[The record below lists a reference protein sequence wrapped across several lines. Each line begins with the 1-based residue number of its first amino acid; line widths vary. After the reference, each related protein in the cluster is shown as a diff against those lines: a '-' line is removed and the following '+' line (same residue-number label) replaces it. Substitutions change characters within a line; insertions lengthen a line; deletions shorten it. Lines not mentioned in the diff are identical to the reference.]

1 MSRKLDRLL
10 DLLVLVGY
18 SIAFPVKL
26 AKRISGHEQYDRCVM
41 YRAVREGYVSLIRS
55 EGKRQVIR
63 SLQLT
68 EKGLDYI
75 ACRDPEAVALIYG
88 RTDSIPKVYPSQVS
102 RLLRLHAIAVGL
114 VMARA
119 AGAVIPPLKKPS
131 LLLHI
136 PPQSNQPANPE
147 MVYYYSPF
155 ELRAAFEELDDRVMS
170 KTSRLIG
177 IIIRKNHCFCLYY
190 AGKSRIFW
198 QRVTEENH
206 AYGIKALLQ
215 ARGFQ
220 IDVLS
225 QIVIGSRMSVAEKL
239 CRSPRPGG
247 DKYFVVSD
255 FFDHCHFVTDDAA
268 GDKLLPMIIHPTD
281 YLDRSRQM
289 LVRYQPPESGERM
302 FDALEGTSGRAV
314 FLEVGCDLLTL
325 ERLKQRRFGFLKE
338 PIVLCC
344 DFQSDTVAHIL
355 KDAAEVRSIP
365 REIWQGNTR
374 TYTDPDEAYLM
385 NTGQSKPQLPGKQS

>member
-1 MSRKLDRLL
+1 
-10 DLLVLVGY
+10 V
-18 SIAFPVKL
+18 
-26 AKRISGHEQYDRCVM
+26 E
-41 YRAVREGYVSLIRS
+41 
-55 EGKRQVIR
+55 
-63 SLQLT
+63 
-68 EKGLDYI
+68 
-75 ACRDPEAVALIYG
+75 
-88 RTDSIPKVYPSQVS
+88 
-102 RLLRLHAIAVGL
+102 
-114 VMARA
+114 
-119 AGAVIPPLKKPS
+119 KPS
-131 LLLHI
+131 LLFNT
-136 PPQSNQPANPE
+136 PPFSNQPIDTE
-147 MVYYYSPF
+147 KVYYYSPF
-155 ELRAAFEELDDRVMS
+155 ELRAAFEELDDRVLS

-177 IIIRKNHCFCLYY
+177 IIIHNNHCFLLYN
-190 AGKSRIFW
+190 AGNKRIFW
-198 QRVTEENH
+198 QRITEENH

-215 ARGFQ
+215 ARGFR

-225 QIVIGSRMSVAEKL
+225 QIVIGSSMSVAEKL

-289 LVRYQPPESGERM
+289 LVRYQPPESGERL
-302 FDALEGTSGRAV
+302 FDALEGTTGRPV

-344 DFQSDTVAHIL
+344 DFQSDTVAQIL

-374 TYTDPDEAYLM
+374 T
-385 NTGQSKPQLPGKQS
+385 